1 MSRHSF
7 QPRTSIFPRSV
18 LYFPTPRALLREI
31 PPIIF
36 SALPFL
42 HCVKI
47 FPIRASLILHTLP
60 HLYLRIYS
68 PYLHPS
74 PLSFS
79 FLPTFPPLSPI
90 NARSR
95 APSRNTRV
103 RVHPRTPIRQEVF
116 FYCLH
121 RFTHPSQSTVHQRV
135 RGEEKREK
143 AFTKHTTISKST
155 SYHKR
160 PISSTVN
167 SICHRGEPIY
177 HHREHKNKKPSPLTR
192 CATTICGIRVK
203 R

>member
-1 MSRHSF
+1 MAPHSF
-7 QPRTSIFPRSV
+7 QPRNSLFPCFS
-18 LYFPTPRALLREI
+18 LYFPTLRALLREI
-31 PPIIF
+31 SPIIF

-42 HCVKI
+42 HSVNA
-47 FPIRASLILHTLP
+47 FPIRASLILHALL
-60 HLYLRIYS
+60 HLYLPIYS

-160 PISSTVN
+160 PISSAVN
-167 SICHRGEPIY
+167 FI
-177 HHREHKNKKPSPLTR
+177 
-192 CATTICGIRVK
+192 
-203 R
+203 